1 MEVTPDS
8 VCLMMQVVPVYP
20 EETLLQNIC
29 TQQSEDKEIVNI
41 ITNYLEMKIL
51 PIDAK
56 EAQHIAAVAKKG
68 YFVLDGVLY
77 YKSNDVPGSDV

>member
-1 MEVTPDS
+1 ME
-8 VCLMMQVVPVYP
+8 
-20 EETLLQNIC
+20 
-29 TQQSEDKEIVNI
+29 K
-41 ITNYLEMKIL
+41 KIL

-77 YKSNDVPGSDV
+77 YGSNDVPGRRRLVVPEQLRDKVVTENHDAVFSGHFQLKRC